1 MDGIK
6 ELLHPSTQLWGLH
19 DSGAYQDIEPYNRC
33 LGYNGG
39 SEDYRRLKFSITDG
53 DDA

>member
-1 MDGIK
+1 MLVDGIK
-6 ELLHPSTQLWGLH
+6 ELLHPSTRLWGLH

-33 LGYNGG
+33 RGYKR
-39 SEDYRRLKFSITDG
+39 EDYRRLKFSITDG